1 MKREIPHDEFFDLIL
16 STLSERD
23 KNMVKLLKQPLLNI
37 LQEELSLG
45 NEIEEVFSDQILYV
59 ILGKPFKSHIRTN
72 LQNISYN
79 EVNDPHFWKAEY
91 FDRKNWHILA
101 CKY

>member
-1 MKREIPHDEFFDLIL
+1 MKSEIPYDESFDLIL

-23 KNMVKLLKQPLLNI
+23 KDLVKLLKQPLLNI
-37 LQEELSLG
+37 LKEELSLG
-45 NEIEEVFSDQILYV
+45 NEIEEVFSDQTLYV
-59 ILGKPFKSHIRTN
+59 ILARPFRLPIRTD

-79 EVNDPHFWKAEY
+79 EVNDPHYWKAEY
-91 FDRKNWHILA
+91 FDRKNWHVLA